1 MSRRNIKVARQLVRI
16 ARELVASTK
25 TAKNVNA
32 ELNKPEQIKAFWDCF
47 SASGMTS
54 KGLANVEGKIADF
67 VKNFEVAVTAQR
79 SFYDRYID
87 SVNSEIA
94 ELNEKAAKN
103 NGALPGQLLTQ
114 LRNYMSYYTK
124 LDSFVTVQTDA
135 NGDFLESNK
144 RKGPGMHSTFNKPLE
159 DIVWD
164 PSMQLYVPSGTT
176 YEGRKPNN
184 LSLPNAIQV
193 RTGIDTYFHVFTTML
208 SNLHG
213 QNQMTINKEEFV
225 QLDVEALKKLGA
237 KMYIAVSQKRTV
249 MQMHEAVINS
259 ALLGG
264 KTFSNLRVDL
274 QNMALQSFKKL
285 QGLLVDANNR
295 VIAFC
300 DTISIDKDQLEAIA
314 GNVNQAIEKAKKQEE
329 TNPALFDKNHPNGIE
344 PGDPNVYIEGSR
356 MASRRRQAGLFDW
369 IKTKIK
375 AAVDKVSGL
384 FSEIKKKWN
393 DFILDLRSIKNSFQM
408 ECDNISSI
416 NGEIIKSINDNTIAV
431 NQTIYDLTAI
441 LDKIIAGEDVDDK

>member
-1 MSRRNIKVARQLVRI
+1 MSRRNIKIAKQLVRI
-16 ARELVASTK
+16 AKELVASR
-25 TAKNVNA
+25 NVTA
-32 ELNKPEQIKAFWDCF
+32 ELNKPDQLKAFWDCF

-54 KGLANVEGKIADF
+54 KGLANVEGKIAYF
-67 VKNFEVAVTAQR
+67 VQNFQNAVTAQR

-87 SVNSEIA
+87 SVNAEIS
-94 ELNEKAAKN
+94 KIQSIAAD
-103 NGALPGQLLTQ
+103 NGGNLSGQLLTQ

-164 PSMQLYVPSGTT
+164 SSLRMYVPSGTA
-176 YEGRKPNN
+176 YEGRNPNN

-193 RTGIDTYFHVFTTML
+193 RTGIDTYFHVLTTML

-213 QNQMTINKEEFV
+213 QDQMTIPHEEFV
-225 QLDVEALKKLGA
+225 QLDVPALNQLKA
-237 KMYIAVSQKRTV
+237 KMYIAVSQKRTT
-249 MQMHEAVINS
+249 MQLHEAVINS

-274 QNMALQSFKKL
+274 QSMALKSFKKL

-300 DTISIDKDQLEAIA
+300 DTISMDKDQLDVITD
-314 GNVNQAIEKAKKQEE
+314 NVNQAIDKAKQQEE
-329 TNPALFDKNHPNGIE
+329 TNPALFDKNHPNGID
-344 PGDPNVYIEGSR
+344 PADPNVYVGSSR
-356 MASRRRQAGLFDW
+356 IASRRRQAGLVKW
-369 IKTKIK
+369 LKTNV
-375 AAVDKVSGL
+375 VDKFKGI
-384 FSEIKKKWN
+384 FAGIKQKWEE
-393 DFILDLRSIKNSFQM
+393 FVAGLRSIKNDFKV
-408 ECDNISSI
+408 ECDNVNSI
-416 NGEIIKSINDNTIAV
+416 NDKIVQSINDNTTAI
-431 NQTIYDLTAI
+431 NQVIYDLTAV
-441 LDKIIAGEDVDDK
+441 LDKIIAEDSPEHATGE